1 MKKRQAEPGPCCP
14 TCGRKFATRKPKAD
28 SIDRS
33 TADMS
38 TSELYAHYKA
48 TAPAEDVRFF
58 ARNAIMSD
66 LVRAGVQALEL
77 AIAGQIPRAEV
88 YRQLTALQDTWRRQ
102 NYQGSVVVPAAR
114 IERRRTRA
122 AERQQ
127 IRKVAA

>member
-1 MKKRQAEPGPCCP
+1 M
-14 TCGRKFATRKPKAD
+14 
-28 SIDRS
+28 DRS